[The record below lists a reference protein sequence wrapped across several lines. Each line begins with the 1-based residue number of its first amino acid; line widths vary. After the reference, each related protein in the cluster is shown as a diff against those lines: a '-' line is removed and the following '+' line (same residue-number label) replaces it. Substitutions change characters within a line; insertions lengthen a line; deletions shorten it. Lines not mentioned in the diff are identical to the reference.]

1 VHSGSGLV
9 GGEAAEEV
17 DHILEHEEGNKDGRV
32 VGDSLDVEGMGG
44 EDLRWLRLLLLFLLL
59 LVHCGAG
66 VTERAKRGS
75 LL

>member
-1 VHSGSGLV
+1 MHSGSGLV

-44 EDLRWLRLLLLFLLL
+44 EDLWWLRLLLLL